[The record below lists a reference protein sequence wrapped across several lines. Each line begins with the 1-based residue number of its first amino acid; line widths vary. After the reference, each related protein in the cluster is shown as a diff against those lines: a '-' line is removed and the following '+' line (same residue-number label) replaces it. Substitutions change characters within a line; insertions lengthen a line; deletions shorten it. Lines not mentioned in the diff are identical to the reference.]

1 MPPEDALQDPIA
13 APAAAAAP
21 TTAAAT
27 APPPHPDQLRL
38 QMMST
43 EHWSLLASRNLA
55 WTEVFARA
63 SMFLSALSF
72 ATVALALAGQASG
85 FGEEFRIFALIVL
98 PVVLFLGFTTT
109 LRMDNANHH
118 DAMCVIGMNRIRA
131 GYLEIAPD
139 LERFFVMGIT
149 DDLAGIGKTMGG
161 LPNRP
166 FFVDIFAATPML
178 VSVLTAVIAAAIV
191 AIGAIQVG
199 ISSGVAILA
208 GAIVSVIGLMAWSY
222 VVREHA
228 MQLMKSHHPAFPSK
242 EPAD

>member
-1 MPPEDALQDPIA
+1 MPPDDAVVE
-13 APAAAAAP
+13 P
-21 TTAAAT
+21 TPVTS
-27 APPPHPDQLRL
+27 PPPHPDQLRL

-72 ATVALALAGQASG
+72 SVVALALAGQASG
-85 FGEEFRIFALIVL
+85 FGEEFRVFALIVL
-98 PVVLFLGFTTT
+98 PVVLFLGITTT

-118 DAMCVIGMNRIRA
+118 DALCVIGMNRIRA

-139 LERFFVMGIT
+139 LERFFVMGTT
-149 DDLAGIGKTMGG
+149 DDIAGIGRTMGG

-166 FFVDIFAATPML
+166 FFVDVFAATPTL
-178 VSVLTAVIAAAIV
+178 ISVLNCVIAATILALG
-191 AIGAIQVG
+191 ASQIGLA
-199 ISSGVAILA
+199 SGVAILA
-208 GAIVSVIGLMAWSY
+208 GAVVAVVGFTVWSY

-228 MQLMKSHHPAFPSK
+228 MKLMTDHRPTFPSK
-242 EPAD
+242 DPAG

>member
-1 MPPEDALQDPIA
+1 M
-13 APAAAAAP
+13 
-21 TTAAAT
+21 T

-72 ATVALALAGQASG
+72 SVVALALAGQASG

-98 PVVLFLGFTTT
+98 PVVLFLGFTTA

-131 GYLEIAPD
+131 GYLEMAPD

-149 DDLAGIGKTMGG
+149 DDIAGIGRTMGG

-166 FFVDIFAATPML
+166 FFVDIFAATPTL
-178 VSVLTAVIAAAIV
+178 VAVLNSVIAATIV
-191 AIGAIQVG
+191 ALGAIQLG
-199 ISSGVAILA
+199 ASSGVAIVA
-208 GAIVSVIGLMAWSY
+208 GVIVAVIGFAGWSY

-228 MQLMKSHHPAFPSK
+228 MDVMKSHQPRFPSK
-242 EPAD
+242 DPVD

>member
-1 MPPEDALQDPIA
+1 MPPEDAVPE
-13 APAAAAAP
+13 PE
-21 TTAAAT
+21 TAT
-27 APPPHPDQLRL
+27 SPRPHPDQLRL

-72 ATVALALAGQASG
+72 SVVALALAGQASG

-98 PVVLFLGFTTT
+98 PVVLFLGITTT

-131 GYLEIAPD
+131 GYLELAPD
-139 LERFFVMGIT
+139 LARFFVMGIT
-149 DDLAGIGKTMGG
+149 DDIAGIGKTMGG

-166 FFVDIFAATPML
+166 FFVDIFAATPTL
-178 VSVLTAVIAAAIV
+178 VSVLNCVIAATVV
-191 AIGAIQVG
+191 ALGAIQIG
-199 ISSGVAILA
+199 IANGPAIAA
-208 GAIVSVIGLMAWSY
+208 GAIVAVIGFVAWSY

-228 MQLMKSHHPAFPSK
+228 MDVMKSHQPRFPPK
-242 EPAD
+242 DAAG

>member
-1 MPPEDALQDPIA
+1 MSSDDPTKDLSQVA
-13 APAAAAAP
+13 SPRP
-21 TTAAAT
+21 VS
-27 APPPHPDQLRL
+27 DQLRL

-72 ATVALALAGQASG
+72 SVVALALAGQASG

-98 PVVLFLGFTTT
+98 PVVLFLGITTT

-131 GYLEIAPD
+131 GYLEMAPD
-139 LERFFVMGIT
+139 LERFFVMGVT
-149 DDLAGIGKTMGG
+149 DDLAGIGRTMGG

-166 FFVDIFAATPML
+166 FFIDIFAATPTL
-178 VSVLTAVIAAAIV
+178 VSVLNCVIAATVVALGAIQIGVATGVAILAAAIV
-191 AIGAIQVG
+191 AVVG
-199 ISSGVAILA
+199 FV
-208 GAIVSVIGLMAWSY
+208 AWSY
-222 VVREHA
+222 VTREHA
-228 MQLMKSHHPAFPSK
+228 MALMAGHHPAFPSK
-242 EPAD
+242 GAPG

>member
-1 MPPEDALQDPIA
+1 MPSDDHAQ
-13 APAAAAAP
+13 
-21 TTAAAT
+21 TASPPT

-72 ATVALALAGQASG
+72 GTVALALAGQASG

-98 PVVLFLGFTTT
+98 PVILFLGFTTT

-131 GYLEIAPD
+131 GYLEMAPD
-139 LERFFVMGIT
+139 LERFFVMGTT
-149 DDLAGIGKTMGG
+149 DDLAGIGRTMGG

-166 FFVDIFAATPML
+166 FFIDIFAATPTI
-178 VSVLTAVIAAAIV
+178 VSVLNCVIAATIVALAAIQIGMSTGVAIV
-191 AIGAIQVG
+191 AGAAVAG
-199 ISSGVAILA
+199 IAFI
-208 GAIVSVIGLMAWSY
+208 AWSY

-228 MQLMKSHHPAFPSK
+228 MQLMMDHRPAFPTK
-242 EPAD
+242 EAADERAATNP

>member
-1 MPPEDALQDPIA
+1 MPPDDDTRLQ
-13 APAAAAAP
+13 P
-21 TTAAAT
+21 TPVTS
-27 APPPHPDQLRL
+27 PPPHPDQLRL

-72 ATVALALAGQASG
+72 STVALALAGQASG

-98 PVVLFLGFTTT
+98 PVVLFLGVTTT

-131 GYLEIAPD
+131 GYLEMAPD
-139 LERFFVMGIT
+139 LERFLIMGTT
-149 DDLAGIGKTMGG
+149 DDIAGVGKTMGG

-166 FFVDIFAATPML
+166 FFVEIFAATPTL
-178 VSVLTAVIAAAIV
+178 VSVLNAVVAAAVV
-191 AIGAIQVG
+191 ALGAIQLGFPSGPAIMVG
-199 ISSGVAILA
+199 TVVA
-208 GAIVSVIGLMAWSY
+208 VIGFVVWSY
-222 VVREHA
+222 FVREHA
-228 MQLMKSHHPAFPSK
+228 MQVMKSHEPAFPTK
-242 EPAD
+242 EEGS

>member
-1 MPPEDALQDPIA
+1 MQPDGAIQEPG
-13 APAAAAAP
+13 PAM
-21 TTAAAT
+21 

-72 ATVALALAGQASG
+72 STVALALAGQASG

-109 LRMDNANHH
+109 LRMDSANHH
-118 DAMCVIGMNRIRA
+118 DNLCVIGMNRIRA
-131 GYLEIAPD
+131 GYLEMAPD
-139 LERFFVMGIT
+139 LERFFVMGVT

-166 FFVDIFAATPML
+166 FFIEIFAATPTL
-178 VSVLTAVIAAAIV
+178 VSVLNAVIAAAIV
-191 AIGAIQVG
+191 ALGAIQIG
-199 ISSGVAILA
+199 LPAGPAILA
-208 GAIVSVIGLMAWSY
+208 GAVVAVVGFVAWSY
-222 VVREHA
+222 VVRRHV
-228 MQLMKSHHPAFPSK
+228 MQLMESHRPVFPAK
-242 EPAD
+242 EPVD

>member
-1 MPPEDALQDPIA
+1 MPPEDAVPE
-13 APAAAAAP
+13 PGTETSP
-21 TTAAAT
+21 R
-27 APPPHPDQLRL
+27 PHPDQLRL

-98 PVVLFLGFTTT
+98 PVILFLGFTTT

-131 GYLEIAPD
+131 GYLEMAPD
-139 LERFFVMGIT
+139 LERFFVMGTT
-149 DDLAGIGKTMGG
+149 DDIAGIGKTMGG

-166 FFVDIFAATPML
+166 FFVDIFAATPTI
-178 VSVLTAVIAAAIV
+178 VSVLNCVIAATIV
-191 AIGAIQVG
+191 ALGAIQIG
-199 ISSGVAILA
+199 LSTGVAIAA
-208 GAIVSVIGLMAWSY
+208 GAVVGILAFIVWSY
-222 VVREHA
+222 FVREHS
-228 MQLMKSHHPAFPSK
+228 MSLMMSHHPAFPTK